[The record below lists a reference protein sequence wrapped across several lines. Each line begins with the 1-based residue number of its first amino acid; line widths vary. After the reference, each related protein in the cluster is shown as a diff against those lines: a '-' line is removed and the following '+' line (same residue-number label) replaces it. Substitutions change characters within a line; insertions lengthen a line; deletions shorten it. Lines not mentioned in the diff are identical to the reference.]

1 MPGNPFLV
9 VGLGNP
15 GAQYENTRHNVGFEI
30 IDQLS
35 ARWRAP
41 GAQNKFH
48 AEMVQ
53 LPEVGG
59 VTSGKVI
66 LMKPLT
72 YMNRS
77 GLAVGE
83 AVSFFKLDPASDL
96 LVVSD
101 DLDLPPGQLRLR
113 LSGGAGGHNGLKS
126 IIQALGT
133 ENFPRL
139 RIGIG
144 RSPSLPSDVFVL
156 AKIPKAERPLY
167 DKTRVLG
174 AEAIERCLKEG
185 TAQAMN
191 SVNQKRQT
199 HGA

>member
-15 GAQYENTRHNVGFEI
+15 GAQYENTRHNIGFEI
-30 IDQLS
+30 IDALA
-35 ARWRAP
+35 ARWRAS
-41 GAQNKFH
+41 AYQNKFH
-48 AEMVQ
+48 AEIMQ
-53 LPEVGG
+53 LTEVPG
-59 VTSGKVI
+59 VASGKVI

-83 AVSFFKLDPASDL
+83 AMSFFKLDPANDV
-96 LVVSD
+96 LVISD

-133 ENFPRL
+133 ESFPRL

-144 RSPSLPSDVFVL
+144 RAPNLPADVYVL
-156 AKIPKAERPLY
+156 AKIPKAERVLY
-167 DKTRVLG
+167 DEAQVLG
-174 AEAIERCLKEG
+174 AESVERCLKEG

-191 SVNQKRQT
+191 SVNQKRQI
-199 HGA
+199 HGP